1 MKEANS
7 ESCAREQELIG
18 FVYGELNEV
27 ERLAFQHHLNECSS
41 CSTELTGFRNVRES
55 VAAWRNE
62 SLGSIG
68 LSIDGVPSLASLS
81 HQKHSALAAVRE
93 FLNLSPL
100 WMKGAVAFAAVV
112 FCVLAV
118 MAVARLRDKQ
128 PVIRVAGPDQ
138 SIHSEQE
145 IEAIVKQR
153 VQEELARVKNSETKD
168 IVASTQDRIPYQPV
182 LKRGSKNIR
191 DNNPGYSARRPLSK
205 TEREQLAAD
214 LRLLSSNN
222 DSDLDLM
229 EDRINQ

>member
-27 ERLAFQHHLNECSS
+27 ERLAFQHHLNDCVS
-41 CSTELTGFRNVRES
+41 CSTELSGFRNVRES
-55 VAAWRNE
+55 VVAWRNE

-100 WMKGAVAFAAVV
+100 WMKSAVAFAAVV

-128 PVIRVAGPDQ
+128 PVNIVAGPDQ
-138 SIHSEQE
+138 SIHAEQE

-168 IVASTQDRIPYQPV
+168 SVASTQDRIPYQPV

-191 DNNPGYSARRPLSK
+191 DYNPGYSARRPLSK

-222 DSDLDLM
+222 DSDLDLL